1 MPSSPNKGYTQPTY
15 NSEVGSW
22 GTDVNA
28 NLTGIVDLNLGG
40 LAAVSLSST
49 NVTLTTGATGQ
60 MQNLIV
66 ALTGTLL
73 ASVTVSS
80 AAVGFYLVENRT
92 TGAFTVTW
100 AANFGGGT
108 VGTAWVIPQGYSG
121 LFFSDTTYGARCL
134 NWAPLI
140 LAAASGATPAILRRT
155 ENDTTARK
163 ALSIQSGL
171 GSGNDYSIY
180 ETGDAA
186 NNVATVTEQ
195 IGTTVIG
202 TKTTA
207 AHGFPIPLDLT
218 EIATPSAP
226 ASGALRFYSKSGD
239 TLAIQGSGGVE
250 RVVGITMASVQG
262 LVVTNDGSI
271 PNTKIDVTATQA
283 ILTDSS
289 GFPVR
294 ATNVSVVINL
304 SVNGANGLDAGSLAS
319 STWYYVYLIS
329 NGTITAGLASTS
341 ATTPTLPAGYI
352 YSMRVGAML
361 TDGSGNLYRTK
372 QSGRDAEYIL
382 TVATNT
388 ANPMAAASNVT
399 TTGTAYSISG
409 LIPPTATRIR
419 GFASMNFNQ
428 NNAYMF
434 VSPTSQY
441 TVSGRYPAAMSTP
454 GTFWGS
460 NGSVP
465 YDFLIEA
472 TSIYFQASNSGSLLV
487 MGWQDAVNAC

>member
-1 MPSSPNKGYTQPTY
+1 MPSSPNKGYTQPTF
-15 NSEVGSW
+15 NSEIGSW
-22 GTDVNA
+22 GTDVND
-28 NLTGIVDLNLGG
+28 NLTGIIDLNLGG
-40 LAAVSLSST
+40 QVAVPLSST
-49 NVTLTTGATGQ
+49 NVTLTTTAAGQ

-66 ALTGTLL
+66 TLTGTLL
-73 ASVTVSS
+73 ANVTVSS
-80 AAVGFYLVENRT
+80 AAIGFYLVENRT

-100 AANFGGGT
+100 AANFGSGT

-134 NWAPLI
+134 NWTPLI
-140 LAAASGATPAILRRT
+140 LAAASGSAPAVLRRT

-195 IGTTVIG
+195 IGATVIG

-239 TLAIQGSGGVE
+239 MLAMQGSGGVE
-250 RVVGITMASVQG
+250 RIIGVTMASVQS
-262 LVVTNDGSI
+262 LLVTNDGSI
-271 PNTKIDVTATQA
+271 PNTKIDATATQA

-304 SVNGANGLDAGSLAS
+304 SVNGANGLDAGSLAA
-319 STWYYVYLIS
+319 STWYHVYLIS
-329 NGTITAGLASTS
+329 DGTTTAGLASVS
-341 ATTPTLPAGYI
+341 ATSPTLPGGYI
-352 YSMRVGAML
+352 YSMRVAAMQ

-388 ANPMAAASNVT
+388 ANPLAAASNVT

-409 LIPPTATRIR
+409 LIPPTATRVR
-419 GFASMNFNQ
+419 GFVFMSLTQ
-428 NNAYMF
+428 NSADMHL
-434 VSPTSQY
+434 SPTSQY
-441 TVSGRYPAAMSTP
+441 TASGNYPIGMSTA
-454 GTFWGS
+454 GQFQGGDWS
-460 NGSVP
+460 AQ
-465 YDFLIEA
+465 YDFLIEGA
-472 TSIYFQASNSGSLLV
+472 SLYFRASNSGSLFV
-487 MGWQDAVNAC
+487 MGWQDTVNAC